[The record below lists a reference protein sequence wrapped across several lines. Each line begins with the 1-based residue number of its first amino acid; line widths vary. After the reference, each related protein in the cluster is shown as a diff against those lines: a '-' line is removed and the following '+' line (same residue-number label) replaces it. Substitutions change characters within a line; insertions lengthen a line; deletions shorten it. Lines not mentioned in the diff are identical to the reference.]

1 VKASSDVGYNSYVAE
16 LWTNW
21 AGQQRCA
28 PARIERPATEAEL
41 VDAVGRAAEAGLE
54 LRAVGN
60 GHSFTDAAC
69 TDGCM
74 IDLRRMGRVLE
85 ADPATG
91 LIRVQAGIAIHDLA
105 EQLAARGLAL
115 ENQGDI
121 DVQSIAGA
129 ISTAT
134 HGTGVRFANL
144 GARVEAARIVTAAGE
159 VVEVSDEADADGL
172 RAARASVGALGVICE
187 LTVRAVPAF
196 TIHRVD
202 EPRHLPEV
210 LERLDE
216 LVDGNDHFELFAF
229 PHADRCLTL
238 TSERTDRPPVEKP
251 AWKVYLEEEL
261 ITNRLL
267 GVLMRVGRAFP
278 SATPRVARTIAGV
291 LSRSEHTDASHRV
304 YAHERKVRFTEMEYA
319 IPRAHGRE
327 ALRRVMDL
335 IARRGIAVAFPI
347 EMRFAASDDAFLS
360 TAYGRE
366 TCYIA
371 VHQYVGMEYETYFRA
386 VEAIMDDYGG
396 RPHWGKRHYQTAA
409 TLSLRYP
416 EWERFQAVRARLDPG
431 AAFQNDYTRR
441 VLGPIGA
448 PVIA

>member
-1 VKASSDVGYNSYVAE
+1 MAE

-28 PARIERPATEAEL
+28 PARIERPASESEL
-41 VDAVGRAAEAGLE
+41 VEVVGRAVEAGLE

-74 IDLRRMGRVLE
+74 IHLGRMERVLDADRE
-85 ADPATG
+85 AG
-91 LIRVQAGIAIHDLA
+91 LVRVQAGIAIHDLA

-115 ENQGDI
+115 ENQGDV

-134 HGTGVRFANL
+134 HGTGVRFPNL
-144 GARVEAARIVTAAGE
+144 GARVQAARIVTAAGE
-159 VVEVSDEADADGL
+159 VVEVSDEADPDGL

-187 LTVRAVPAF
+187 LTVRTVPTF

-202 EPRHLPEV
+202 EPRRLTEV
-210 LERLDE
+210 LERLDD

-238 TSERTDRPPVEKP
+238 SSERTNRPPVAKP
-251 AWKVYLEEEL
+251 RWKAYVEEEL

-267 GVLMRVGRAFP
+267 GALMRVARAAP
-278 SATPRVARTIAGV
+278 STAPRVGRTIARA

-327 ALRRVMDL
+327 ALQRVMEL
-335 IARRGIAVAFPI
+335 IARRRIPVAFPI

-360 TAYGRE
+360 TAHGRE
-366 TCYIA
+366 TCYVA
-371 VHQYVGMEYETYFRA
+371 VHQYVGMEYEAYFRA

-396 RPHWGKRHYQTAA
+396 RPHWGKRHYQTAG
-409 TLSLRYP
+409 TLALRYP

-431 AAFQNDYTRR
+431 GAFQNDYTRR

-448 PVIA
+448 PVVA